1 MVKKQEGFKGQRS
14 VILPGMVT
22 EEIKRYPLG
31 KQLYI
36 TDIGFYPEARYHF
49 RKRKHGCNQYILIYC
64 IGGRGWIS
72 VNGREYAV
80 EKNMYFIIPQ
90 GVSHSYGSA
99 DSDPWTIY
107 WVHFAGEMAKYFYDI
122 SGKTGMITPSAIS
135 RIDDRIQLFEEM
147 MVNLE
152 MGYSRENIEYANVCL
167 LHFLSSFKYI
177 TQFRQVRR
185 VREEDWIERSI
196 LFMKSNLA
204 EKLTLS
210 GIAKEVK
217 LSASHFSL
225 LFRKKTGYSPM
236 EYFIHLR
243 IQKACQLLDSTTYRV
258 SEISEMAGYDDQ
270 YYFSR
275 IFKKVMGVSPVNYRK
290 EPKG

>member
-1 MVKKQEGFKGQRS
+1 
-14 VILPGMVT
+14 
-22 EEIKRYPLG
+22 
-31 KQLYI
+31 
-36 TDIGFYPEARYHF
+36 
-49 RKRKHGCNQYILIYC
+49 
-64 IGGRGWIS
+64 
-72 VNGREYAV
+72 
-80 EKNMYFIIPQ
+80 
-90 GVSHSYGSA
+90 
-99 DSDPWTIY
+99 
-107 WVHFAGEMAKYFYDI
+107 
-122 SGKTGMITPSAIS
+122 
-135 RIDDRIQLFEEM
+135 
-147 MVNLE
+147 
-152 MGYSRENIEYANVCL
+152 
-167 LHFLSSFKYI
+167 
-177 TQFRQVRR
+177 VRR

-225 LFRKKTGYSPM
+225 LFRKKTGYAPM

-258 SEISEMAGYDDQ
+258 SEISEMTGYDDQ

>member
-1 MVKKQEGFKGQRS
+1 
-14 VILPGMVT
+14 
-22 EEIKRYPLG
+22 
-31 KQLYI
+31 
-36 TDIGFYPEARYHF
+36 
-49 RKRKHGCNQYILIYC
+49 
-64 IGGRGWIS
+64 
-72 VNGREYAV
+72 
-80 EKNMYFIIPQ
+80 
-90 GVSHSYGSA
+90 
-99 DSDPWTIY
+99 
-107 WVHFAGEMAKYFYDI
+107 MAKYFYDI

-258 SEISEMAGYDDQ
+258 SEISEKTGYDDQ